1 MSNRKSADDRS
12 NINKIYK
19 PIAGYFGNAVKETGQ
34 YAKAV
39 VKDILDADLAQNT
52 PRHTSK
58 GVVMGVKAKD
68 NKAKA
73 EFGQAVGAIVKGAR
87 YTPGGVQ
94 IKKTT
99 ADRNPKG
106 LKKMDLDKKARKK

>member
-1 MSNRKSADDRS
+1 MAGTRRAADDRS

-19 PIAGYFGNAVKETGQ
+19 PIAGYFGNAVRETGQ

-39 VKDILDADLAQNT
+39 VKDILDADAAQNT

-58 GVVMGVKAKD
+58 SVVMGVKPKD

-87 YTPGGVQ
+87 Y
-94 IKKTT
+94 
-99 ADRNPKG
+99 DSKG
-106 LKKMDLDKKARKK
+106 KRK

>member
-1 MSNRKSADDRS
+1 MADRKSADDRS

-19 PIAGYFGNAVKETGQ
+19 PIAGYFGNVAKETGQ

-39 VKDILDADLAQNT
+39 VKDILDADEAQNR
-52 PRHTSK
+52 PRFPGNGK
-58 GVVMGVKAKD
+58 APVMDRKPKD

-87 YTPGGVQ
+87 Y
-94 IKKTT
+94 
-99 ADRNPKG
+99 DNKG
-106 LKKMDLDKKARKK
+106 NRK

>member
-1 MSNRKSADDRS
+1 MAGTRRTADDRS

-19 PIAGYFGNAVKETGQ
+19 PIAGYLGNAAKETGQ

-39 VKDILDADLAQNT
+39 VKDILDADKAKNT
-52 PRHTSK
+52 PRHTDK

-73 EFGQAVGAIVKGAR
+73 EFGQAVGAIVKGRR
-87 YTPGGVQ
+87 Y
-94 IKKTT
+94 
-99 ADRNPKG
+99 
-106 LKKMDLDKKARKK
+106 DKNGMQR